1 MWLTADGGL
10 HTTAVPDPRTVVVL
24 ELATGHP
31 LGRLPESHLARLQAA
46 VEELTERCY
55 AEAAALGFDAA
66 TEAPFVGEV
75 PDRARLVLAGVTAE
89 EQAASLTQQAE
100 ALPMRWRLDR
110 LTALE
115 DLLDEVH

>member
-10 HTTAVPDPRTVVVL
+10 HTTAVPDPRSVVLL

-31 LGRLPESHLARLQAA
+31 LGRLPEAHLSRLQAA
-46 VEELTERCY
+46 VEELTEHCY

-66 TEAPFVGEV
+66 TEAPFVGGV
-75 PDRARLVLAGVTAE
+75 PDQLRLVLAGASAE
-89 EQAASLTQQAE
+89 EQAASLTRQVA
-100 ALPMRWRLDR
+100 ALPIRWRLDR